1 MQYTEQDLLNEM
13 DALRNTASER
23 MSDKELNALTKF
35 EKDDSDNG
43 TIWTVLIYALAIL
56 SAVTASFFITHLFGL
71 SDVSGWIIAAVILLG
86 WEWLKNIFT
95 GRTMREF
102 IGKGR
107 FNPIFAIVSLIC
119 VAGSIYSSFEGGR
132 IGNQTIN
139 DPMPAIDAKYS
150 EKLAAIKASYA
161 EDIADYKKKIAS
173 QYNTTYA
180 NKITREA
187 QAQIKILEP
196 AIQKLKA
203 EQKAEIRALKSEQDA
218 EIGEA
223 LVSLNNESDLIGYV
237 TILLEILLLI
247 AHYQNTIR
255 LHEEHLQIKAK
266 RNLMKKGLTVMAPMV
281 NVPQTAPAV
290 AVAQQQ
296 VGVQMSTPN
305 IKDPS
310 TISDRV
316 LRSRIKDYRERL
328 NKHITNAEN
337 QLAQTNQVTKTT
349 QRAMDN
355 NAAIL
360 NAYENEAAK
369 PHRNV

>member
-13 DALRNTASER
+13 DALRNTAADR
-23 MSDKELNALTKF
+23 MSDKELNALTAF

-43 TIWTVLIYALAIL
+43 TIWTVLIYALAVA
-56 SAVTASFFITHLFGL
+56 SAVTACFFVVYLFGL
-71 SDVSGWIIAAVILLG
+71 AGTSGWIIGAVVLLM

-119 VAGSIYSSFEGGR
+119 VAGSIYSSFEGSKR
-132 IGNQTIN
+132 GNETLN
-139 DPMPAIDAKYS
+139 NPMPAIDAKYS

-196 AIQKLKA
+196 AIMKLKA
-203 EQKAEIRALKSEQDA
+203 EQKAEIKALKAEQDA

-223 LVSLNNESDLIGYV
+223 MVSLNTESTLIGYV

-247 AHYQNTIR
+247 AHYQNTMR

-266 RNLMKKGLTVMAPMV
+266 RNLMKKGLTVMAPVV
-281 NVPQTAPAV
+281 NVPQASPAV
-290 AVAQQQ
+290 ATAQ
-296 VGVQMSTPN
+296 VGFQMSKPN
-305 IKDPS
+305 IKDPAGERDI
-310 TISDRV
+310 TIKA
-316 LRSRIKDYRERL
+316 RIRDYRQRL
-328 NKHITNAEN
+328 DKH
-337 QLAQTNQVTKTT
+337 VTKAEQQMESGGVTAGT
-349 QRAMDN
+349 EKALLN
-355 NAAIL
+355 NGAIL
-360 NAYENEAAK
+360 DMYEAEAAK
-369 PHRNV
+369 RGLNV

>member
-23 MSDKELNALTKF
+23 MSDKELNALTAF

-43 TIWTVLIYALAIL
+43 TIWTVLIYALAVA
-56 SAVTASFFITHLFGL
+56 SAVTACFFVIYLFGL
-71 SDVSGWIIAAVILLG
+71 SGTSGWIIGAVVLLM

-139 DPMPAIDAKYS
+139 DPMPGIDAKYS
-150 EKLAAIKASYA
+150 ERLAAIKASYA
-161 EDIADYKKKIAS
+161 PDIADYKKKIAG
-173 QYNTTYA
+173 QYETTYRNRITPAA
-180 NKITREA
+180 NE
-187 QAQIKILEP
+187 QIGLLEP
-196 AIQKLKA
+196 ALQELLK
-203 EQKAEIRALKSEQDA
+203 EQKAEIKALKAEQDA

-223 LVSLNNESDLIGYV
+223 MVSLDNESALIGYV

-247 AHYQNTIR
+247 AHYQNTMR

-266 RNLMKKGLTVMAPMV
+266 RNLMKKGLTVMAPVV
-281 NVPQTAPAV
+281 NVPQASPAV

-296 VGVQMSTPN
+296 VGFQMSTPN

-328 NKHITNAEN
+328 NKHLTNAEN
-337 QLAQTNQVTKTT
+337 QLTQTGEVTRTT
-349 QRAMDN
+349 QKAMDN

-360 NAYENEAAK
+360 NVYENEAAK